1 MDVKTLCLGVLTER
15 PMSGYEIRKHFEEA
29 FQHFFLAGFGSIYP
43 ALADLAAGGLV
54 TVESVEQEK
63 RPDKK
68 VYRITERGR
77 RALIGDLM
85 AAEPRHKVR
94 SEFLALIY
102 FAHLLPPARVED
114 ILDAMVR
121 DWETGLERDL
131 IAVERRGETGTGGEL
146 TPGMRFGLGYGRVVL
161 TAALA
166 YVRRQKPQLLR
177 ELARSAGTSD
187 DVRAEAAE

>member
-15 PMSGYEIRKHFEEA
+15 PMSGYEIRKRFEEA

-43 ALADLAAGGLV
+43 ALADLAADGLV

-85 AAEPRHKVR
+85 AAEPRHKIR
-94 SEFLALIY
+94 SEFLALVY

-114 ILDAMVR
+114 VIDAMIR
-121 DWETGLERDL
+121 EWETCLERD
-131 IAVERRGETGTGGEL
+131 
-146 TPGMRFGLGYGRVVL
+146 
-161 TAALA
+161 
-166 YVRRQKPQLLR
+166 
-177 ELARSAGTSD
+177 
-187 DVRAEAAE
+187 

>member
-43 ALADLAAGGLV
+43 ALADLATDGLV

-85 AAEPRHKVR
+85 AAEPRHKIR
-94 SEFLALIY
+94 SEFLALVY
-102 FAHLLPPARVED
+102 FSHLLPPARVED
-114 ILDAMVR
+114 VIDTMIR
-121 DWETGLERDL
+121 EWETCLERDL
-131 IAVERRGETGTGGEL
+131 AAVERRGETGTGGEL

-166 YVRRQKPQLLR
+166 YAKRQKPQLLR
-177 ELARSAGTSD
+177 EIAQTAETVNERP
-187 DVRAEAAE
+187 EAAE